1 VEAGVDI
8 SFSHI
13 FREKAPPDSIIQV
26 MGEPSLLLRKCIYL
40 DDFVQPGIMTIM
52 VLTGAP
58 GAGKTTAV
66 IRVARALKEKGVKVG
81 GIVSREVRTNNRR
94 IGFEFIDLTT
104 DDRRALASIAGNGPK
119 VGKYFVNVAGC
130 RFAAERLTNA
140 VRNSDVIICDEIGP
154 MELKSNEFI
163 DSVKNLLHV
172 DKKVI
177 VVVHQK
183 LQHPL
188 IDEFRNKSSLLI
200 NLDLQNREKVN
211 EVLLD
216 KLIA

>member
-1 VEAGVDI
+1 M
-8 SFSHI
+8 
-13 FREKAPPDSIIQV
+13 II
-26 MGEPSLLLRKCIYL
+26 I
-40 DDFVQPGIMTIM
+40 

-58 GAGKTTAV
+58 GVGKTTAV
-66 IRVARALKEKGVKVG
+66 IRVARALKERGVKVG
-81 GIVSREVRTNNRR
+81 GIVSRELRINNMRV
-94 IGFEFIDLTT
+94 GFEFIDLTT
-104 DDRRALASIAGNGPK
+104 NDRTVLASITGNGPK

-154 MELKSNEFI
+154 MELKSREFI
-163 DSVKNLLHV
+163 DSVKNLLEV

-183 LQHPL
+183 LQHL
-188 IDEFRNKSSLLI
+188 LTDEFRNKSSLII
-200 NLDLQNREKVN
+200 NLDLENREKAN
-211 EVLLD
+211 EILLD

>member
-1 VEAGVDI
+1 
-8 SFSHI
+8 
-13 FREKAPPDSIIQV
+13 
-26 MGEPSLLLRKCIYL
+26 
-40 DDFVQPGIMTIM
+40 MTII

-58 GAGKTTAV
+58 GVGKTTAV
-66 IRVARALKEKGVKVG
+66 IRVARALKERGVKVG
-81 GIVSREVRTNNRR
+81 GIVSRELKTNNMR

-104 DDRRALASIAGNGPK
+104 NDRKGLASISGNGPK

-130 RFAAERLTNA
+130 RFAAERLMDA

-154 MELKSNEFI
+154 MELKSREFK
-163 DSVKNLLHV
+163 DSVKSLVDV

-200 NLDLQNREKVN
+200 NLDSENREKVN
-211 EVLLD
+211 VILLD
-216 KLIA
+216 KLST

>member
-1 VEAGVDI
+1 
-8 SFSHI
+8 
-13 FREKAPPDSIIQV
+13 
-26 MGEPSLLLRKCIYL
+26 
-40 DDFVQPGIMTIM
+40 MTII

-58 GAGKTTAV
+58 GVGKTTAV
-66 IRVARALKEKGVKVG
+66 IRVARALKERGVKVG
-81 GIVSREVRTNNRR
+81 GIVSRELRINNMRV
-94 IGFEFIDLTT
+94 GFEFIDLTSN
-104 DDRRALASIAGNGPK
+104 DRSVLASITGNGPK

-154 MELKSNEFI
+154 MELKSKEFI
-163 DSVKNLLHV
+163 DSVENLLEV

-183 LQHPL
+183 LQHHP
-188 IDEFRNKSSLLI
+188 IDEFRNKSSLLVD
-200 NLDLQNREKVN
+200 LDFENREKVN
-211 EVLLD
+211 EILLD

>member
-1 VEAGVDI
+1 
-8 SFSHI
+8 
-13 FREKAPPDSIIQV
+13 
-26 MGEPSLLLRKCIYL
+26 
-40 DDFVQPGIMTIM
+40 MTII

-58 GAGKTTAV
+58 GVGKTTAV
-66 IRVARALKEKGVKVG
+66 IRVASALKEKGVKVG
-81 GIVSREVRTNNRR
+81 GIVSRELRTNNMR

-104 DDRRALASIAGNGPK
+104 NDRKGLASISGNGPK

-130 RFAAERLTNA
+130 RFAAERLMDA

-154 MELKSNEFI
+154 MELKSREFK
-163 DSVKNLLHV
+163 DSVKSLVDV

-183 LQHPL
+183 LRHPL

-200 NLDLQNREKVN
+200 NLDSENREKVN
-211 EVLLD
+211 VILLD
-216 KLIA
+216 KLST

>member
-1 VEAGVDI
+1 
-8 SFSHI
+8 
-13 FREKAPPDSIIQV
+13 
-26 MGEPSLLLRKCIYL
+26 
-40 DDFVQPGIMTIM
+40 MTII

-58 GAGKTTAV
+58 GVGKTTAV
-66 IRVARALKEKGVKVG
+66 IRVARVLKERGVIVG
-81 GIVSREVRTNNRR
+81 GIVSRELRTNNMR

-104 DDRRALASIAGNGPK
+104 NDTNVLASITGNGPK

-130 RFAAERLTNA
+130 RFAAKRLTNA

-154 MELKSNEFI
+154 MELKSKEFI
-163 DSVKNLLHV
+163 GSVKNLLDV

-183 LQHPL
+183 LQHLL

-200 NLDLQNREKVN
+200 NVDLENREKVN
-211 EVLLD
+211 QILLD
-216 KLIA
+216 RLIT